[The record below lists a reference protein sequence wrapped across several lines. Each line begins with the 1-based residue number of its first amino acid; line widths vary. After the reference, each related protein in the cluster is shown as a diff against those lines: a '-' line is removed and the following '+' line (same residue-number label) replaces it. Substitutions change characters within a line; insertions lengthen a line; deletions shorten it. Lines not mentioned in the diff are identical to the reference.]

1 MEKTFSFIGCQSC
14 HKSEVKTGIHPEY
27 SFLSNQTKFI
37 HTPTYCCTIWV
48 KNWDHRLMEKP
59 MAWNGVQPPLWGIGL
74 REVVGGH
81 TNYLHDGRARN
92 VEEAILWHGGEALKS
107 RKL

>member
-1 MEKTFSFIGCQSC
+1 MGE
-14 HKSEVKTGIHPEY
+14 E
-27 SFLSNQTKFI
+27 LA
-37 HTPTYCCTIWV
+37 
-48 KNWDHRLMEKP
+48 DHRPDGK
-59 MAWNGVQPPLWGIGL
+59 ANGLEWRTPPLWGIGL

-107 RKL
+107 RENYKKLSKSDRQKLLLFLNSL